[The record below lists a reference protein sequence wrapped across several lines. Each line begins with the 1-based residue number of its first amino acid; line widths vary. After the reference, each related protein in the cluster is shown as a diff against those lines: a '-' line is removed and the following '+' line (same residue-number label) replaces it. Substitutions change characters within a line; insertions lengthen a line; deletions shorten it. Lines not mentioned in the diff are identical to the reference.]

1 MDDVGKFETRDV
13 NGCFFSPL
21 CFPSCLGWGNTH
33 AYSESKLLQH
43 VWANHCAPKPDPA
56 LIPHMQPVWA
66 KHRVRQSHPVSET
79 ACRFWFRTAASATAS
94 TARVS
99 PDLNQPYC
107 GAGNPPVRADASVLD
122 PEKVTVLVTDPGG
135 VWSGK

>member
-1 MDDVGKFETRDV
+1 MLTLTLPTLTLTLTLMLTLALTLPLTLTLPKVHNPPDSCCDAGPMDDVGKFETRDV

-56 LIPHMQPVWA
+56 HA
-66 KHRVRQSHPVSET
+66 
-79 ACRFWFRTAASATAS
+79 ACVGQTPR
-94 TARVS
+94 
-99 PDLNQPYC
+99 
-107 GAGNPPVRADASVLD
+107 ASVTPSLRD
-122 PEKVTVLVTDPGG
+122 RMPLLV
-135 VWSGK
+135 SHRCLRNRIHCAR

>member
-79 ACRFWFRTAASATAS
+79 ACRFWFR
-94 TARVS
+94 
-99 PDLNQPYC
+99 
-107 GAGNPPVRADASVLD
+107 NPPVRADASVLD

>member
-56 LIPHMQPVWA
+56 HAACVGQTPRASVTPSLRDRMPLLIS
-66 KHRVRQSHPVSET
+66 HRCLRNRIH
-79 ACRFWFRTAASATAS
+79 C
-94 TARVS
+94 ARVS

-107 GAGNPPVRADASVLD
+107 GAGNPPVRADASVID